1 MSAYLE
7 GHKAGEAGEPMSAN
21 PYCRWAVKNDGYEDW
36 LLGWDDGKAAAG
48 VEWLALQSLARELK
62 GEQA

>member
-21 PYCRWAVKNDGYEDW
+21 PYRRWTVKNDGYEDW
-36 LLGWDDGKAAAG
+36 LMGWDDGKAAVGA
-48 VEWLALQSLARELK
+48 EELAYRQLENALK
-62 GEQA
+62 GEQV